1 MATEN
6 PPAAAGETPK
16 KWSSKLAIL
25 GPGLVLAGVG
35 VGAGDM
41 VTGLAGGA
49 EFGMA
54 LAWAIAVG
62 AVVKWAVTEG
72 IGRWYL
78 ATGQTPVTGIHSLG
92 RVASTYFVIYLA
104 ILGFVFGGAVISATG
119 LSLATMFPIMGVSGW
134 AVATGIAGFLI
145 VFVGSYQI
153 FEFVMKILVGM
164 MFVGVLGA
172 AAITLPSFVEIVSGF
187 VPTLPAGGS
196 FLYALGIVGGVG
208 ATLTLAAYGYWLREK
223 GWRGSSWIP
232 IMRMDLAVGYILTFL
247 FVFGMMVIGTEFL
260 FGSGRGID
268 GSEGLGPLA
277 NDFGERFGSV
287 ARWLFLMGFFS
298 TTFSSVVGAWNGM
311 SFLFADYVRIMRGI
325 PDEQAE
331 EHTKVSSP
339 AFRAFL
345 AWVAFPPMMLLLFGE
360 PVFLVIVYA
369 ALGALAMPFLVIV
382 LLFLLNS
389 KAKVDA
395 AYRNRLFSNIL
406 YGAILLMFLV
416 LGVNEIIGLFQGD
429 A

>member
-1 MATEN
+1 MATEETS
-6 PPAAAGETPK
+6 AVAKTPK
-16 KWSSKLAIL
+16 SWSAKLAIL
-25 GPGLVLAGVG
+25 GPGLIIAGVG

-62 AVVKWAVTEG
+62 AIVKWAVTEG

-78 ATGQTPVTGIHSLG
+78 ATGKTPVQGIHSLG
-92 RVASTYFVIYLA
+92 RIASGYFVFYLSL
-104 ILGFVFGGAVISATG
+104 LGFVFGAAVISATG
-119 LSLATMFPIMGVSGW
+119 LSLAEIFPVLSVSGW
-134 AVATGIAGFLI
+134 AVIAGIAGFLI
-145 VFVGSYQI
+145 VAIGRYGV
-153 FEFVMKILVGM
+153 FELIMKILVGL
-164 MFVGVLGA
+164 MFIGVVGA
-172 AAITLPSFVEIVSGF
+172 AAITLPSFIDIVTGF
-187 VPTLPAGGS
+187 VPTLPPGGS

-208 ATLTLAAYGYWLREK
+208 ATITLAAYGYWLREK
-223 GWRGSSWIP
+223 GWRQASWIP
-232 IMRMDLAVGYILTFL
+232 IMRVDLTVGYVLTFL

-260 FGSGRGID
+260 FGTGRGID
-268 GSEGLGPLA
+268 GDEGMAALA
-277 NDFGERFGSV
+277 DPFGERFGSV
-287 ARWLFLMGFFS
+287 ARWLFLTGFFA

-311 SFLFADYVRIMRGI
+311 SFLFADWVRVARGI

-345 AWVAFPPMMLLLFGE
+345 AWVAFPPMLLLLFDQ
-360 PVFLVIVYA
+360 PVFLVVVYA

-389 KAKVDA
+389 GKVDPA
-395 AYRNRLFSNIL
+395 FRNRIFANGL
-406 YGAILLMFLV
+406 YAVILLMFLI
-416 LGVNEIIGLFQGD
+416 LGGNEIVGLF
-429 A
+429 

>member
-1 MATEN
+1 MASNDPVVE
-6 PPAAAGETPK
+6 ETPK
-16 KWSSKLAIL
+16 SWSTKLAVL

-62 AVVKWAVTEG
+62 AIVKWAVTEG

-78 ATGQTPVTGIHSLG
+78 ATGQTPVQGIHSLG
-92 RVASTYFVIYLA
+92 RVASTYFVVYLA

-119 LSLATMFPIMGVSGW
+119 LSLAEMFPVMPVAGW
-134 AVATGIAGFLI
+134 AVVTGIAGFLI
-145 VFVGSYQI
+145 VFIGRYRI
-153 FEFVMKILVGM
+153 FEMVMKVLVGT
-164 MFVGVLGA
+164 MFIGVVGA
-172 AAITLPSFVEIVSGF
+172 AALTLPSFIEIVQGF
-187 VPTLPAGGS
+187 VPTLPPGGS

-223 GWRGSSWIP
+223 GWRGSGWIG
-232 IMRMDLAVGYILTFL
+232 IMRVDLAAGYILTFI
-247 FVFGMMVIGTEFL
+247 FVFAMMVIGTEFL
-260 FGSGRGID
+260 FGTGRGID
-268 GSEGLGPLA
+268 GSEGMAALA
-277 NDFGERFGSV
+277 DPFGERFGSV
-287 ARWLFLMGFFS
+287 ARWLFLIGFFS

-311 SFLFADYVRIMRGI
+311 SFLFADYVRLIRGI

-331 EHTKVSSP
+331 EHTKISSP

-345 AWVAFPPMMLLLFGE
+345 AWVAFPPMLLLLFGQ

-389 KAKVDA
+389 KAKVEA
-395 AYRNRLFSNIL
+395 AYRNKLLANAL
-406 YGAILLMFLV
+406 YAAILLMFLF
-416 LGVNEIIGLFQGD
+416 LGGSELIGLFQGET
-429 A
+429 